1 MYQSVYYD
9 RDEKHYYL
17 RDDKKG
23 WKHFQYWPTFY
34 AAHEDGEFETLE
46 GVKVSP
52 VKRMDNWKDP
62 KYYEKD
68 VDKNTRLLV
77 DMYYESDET
86 PTYHNTVYLDIECEI
101 AGALTPQNIRD
112 PKGKITAIALYDN
125 NSKKYYCLILDEKGK
140 MSKTVNDDKEIIP
153 YLTEK
158 ELLSGFLDIWIEL
171 DPTIITGWNSAF
183 FDMPYLYNRI
193 RLVCGEELATFLSPI
208 RKVTYNEYNSENPI
222 TIGGINH
229 LDYMLLFKK
238 FITKQEPTY
247 RLGEIGNKYVKL
259 DKIEYQGSLDRL
271 FEEDINKFIDYNIRD
286 VEIIVELEQVMKFLE
301 LTVTIGHL
309 CHTTYESIYYST
321 VLNDGAILTYLKRK
335 GIVSPNKPTTY
346 NPSLRDISVKKA
358 EYEYKKAKSNI
369 YASPKELDKAKETYE
384 EIISLAEY
392 AGGYLKDPNPGL
404 YEWVIDLDFTSLY
417 PSIIRSLNI
426 GIETLVGRIVNN
438 GRYDNQ
444 WSLKELKS
452 MDPEKLVEIEKLTP
466 NKQIKKSTAK
476 VGDLIHLI
484 EEGDMLISAPG
495 VIFRKDK
502 SSVVCEI
509 LADWFAKRQ
518 EYKALMKKAYK
529 AGDKV
534 KGEFYNKRQH
544 AYKIKLNDV
553 YGVFAIN
560 GWRYTD
566 GHKIISK
573 AITLTGQRLTQD
585 SITFVND
592 WMNVQLNTE
601 DKDYI
606 VTSDTDSLF
615 VQVKDLVLLRKP
627 ELEGAGREA
636 IVEEVLLIATEI
648 QDLANENLHVMV
660 KELFNIDYPNEPHYF
675 ELKQEVVLERGYFA
689 GKRRYA
695 QFIVNKEGVTTEE
708 LDMKGL
714 DLMKSNFP
722 PLFKKFGERIL
733 TEIMFG
739 KPKSQIDAEVLEF
752 RESLRSV
759 DWKQILKPT
768 GLKKM
773 KEYLAGPPNAGEIF
787 SKLKLKCPINT
798 KAAIFYNDFIR
809 FKKQDTNFPTF
820 QIGDK
825 MYIAKLKNNPFRI
838 DVIGFNGYNDPPE
851 IIEFIEKYIDRDG
864 LFDSV
869 IRNKL
874 ENVYL
879 DIGWGMPIFN
889 AKVNKF
895 FQF

>member
-34 AAHEDGEFETLE
+34 AADIDGEFETLHGE
-46 GVKVSP
+46 KVSP

-68 VDKNTRLLV
+68 VDRNTRLLV
-77 DMYYESDET
+77 DMYYESDDT
-86 PTYHNTVYLDIECEI
+86 PSYHNIVYLDIECEI
-101 AGALTPQNIRD
+101 AGALTPSNIRD
-112 PKGKITAIALYDN
+112 PKGKITSIALYDN
-125 NSKKYYCLILDEKGK
+125 NSKKYYCLILDDKGK
-140 MSKTVNDDKEIIP
+140 MTKTINDDKEIIP
-153 YLTEK
+153 YSTEQD
-158 ELLSGFLDIWIEL
+158 LLSGFLDIWIDL
-171 DPTIITGWNSAF
+171 DPTIISGWNSAF

-193 RLVCGEELATFLSPI
+193 RLVCGEEVALYLSPI
-208 RKVTYNEYNSENPI
+208 RKVTYNEYNTDNPI
-222 TIGGINH
+222 TIGGLNH

-271 FEEDINKFIDYNIRD
+271 FEEDVNKFIDYNIRD
-286 VEIIVELEQVMKFLE
+286 VEIIVELEQVMKFIE

-358 EYEYKKAKSNI
+358 EFEYKAGRI
-369 YASPKELDKAKETYE
+369 DKTEYE
-384 EIISLAEY
+384 EIKSLAEY

-426 GIETLVGRIVNN
+426 GIETLVGRIVN
-438 GRYDNQ
+438 RDKYDNQ
-444 WSLKELKS
+444 WSLKELRA
-452 MDPEKLVEIEKLTP
+452 MDPNEEVEIEKVKA
-466 NKQIKKSTAK
+466 NKQLSRSRVK
-476 VGDLIHLI
+476 VGDILHLI
-484 EEGDMLISAPG
+484 ESNDMLISAPG

-529 AGDKV
+529 AGDTV

-566 GHKIISK
+566 GHKFISK

-585 SITFVND
+585 SITFVNE
-592 WMNVQLNTE
+592 WMNKKLGTDNI
-601 DKDYI
+601 DYV

-615 VQVKDLVLLRKP
+615 VQVKELALQMNP
-627 ELEGAGREA
+627 ELVNADKDEWVKVVLEIAS
-636 IVEEVLLIATEI
+636 EVQE
-648 QDLANENLHVMV
+648 LANEYMHTLV
-660 KELFNIDYPNEPHYF
+660 KDLFNIDYPNEPHYF

-695 QFIVNKEGVTTEE
+695 QYIVNKEGVTTNE

-722 PLFKKFGERIL
+722 PMFKEFGEHIL

-739 KPKSQIDAEVLEF
+739 KPKAQIDKEVLEF
-752 RESLRSV
+752 RESLRTV
-759 DWKQILKPT
+759 DWKRILKPT

-773 KEYLAGPPNAGEIF
+773 KEYIAGPPNAGEIF

-798 KAAIFYNDFIR
+798 KAAIFYNDMLR

-825 MYIAKLKNNPFRI
+825 MYIAKLKNNPYRI
-838 DVIGFNGYNDPPE
+838 EVIGFNGYNDPPE
-851 IIEFIEKYIDRDG
+851 ILEFIEKYIDRDG

-869 IRNKL
+869 IKNKL
-874 ENVYL
+874 ENVYM
-879 DIGWGMPIFN
+879 DIGWGMPVFN